1 MKQILQH
8 VKVYFRWYLLLALAI
23 LSIVLWSVILRE
35 DHKGILTFAVL
46 NIGQGDSLFIES
58 PTGTQVL
65 IDGGLGKN
73 LMKEIAQVVP
83 WYDRHIDMLVV
94 TNPDKDHY
102 EGFIPLLDKYKVDIV
117 LESGTFSP
125 TPTYT
130 YLEKEI
136 KDKNIPEILARRGQI
151 VDLGGGAYLEILFP
165 DRDVT
170 NLASNDGSIV
180 MRLVY
185 GDTSVA
191 LQGDSTERIE
201 HYLAGLDPSTELRAS
216 GLQSTILKAGHHGSK
231 TSSSEEYVKAVD
243 PRWTVISAGSQ
254 NKYGH
259 PTQETLDTMAKLKIP
274 TLVTCNMGRIVFHS
288 DGKNFTLE
296 NKKIIEPVVGCVN

>member
-102 EGFIPLLDKYKVDIV
+102 EGFIPLLDKYKVDKI
-117 LESGTFSP
+117 G
-125 TPTYT
+125 
-130 YLEKEI
+130 
-136 KDKNIPEILARRGQI
+136 
-151 VDLGGGAYLEILFP
+151 
-165 DRDVT
+165 
-170 NLASNDGSIV
+170 
-180 MRLVY
+180 
-185 GDTSVA
+185 
-191 LQGDSTERIE
+191 
-201 HYLAGLDPSTELRAS
+201 RA
-216 GLQSTILKAGHHGSK
+216 H
-231 TSSSEEYVKAVD
+231 V
-243 PRWTVISAGSQ
+243 
-254 NKYGH
+254 
-259 PTQETLDTMAKLKIP
+259 
-274 TLVTCNMGRIVFHS
+274 
-288 DGKNFTLE
+288 
-296 NKKIIEPVVGCVN
+296 